1 MSPGEREFGEL
12 IGEVRAIAKQIAD
25 LQRSNTA
32 EHEANARKL
41 ERIERRIDSL
51 EATRDK
57 FGGVKAFMV
66 GISSAALVIAGY
78 ISPH

>member
-12 IGEVRAIAKQIAD
+12 IGEVRAIAKQITD
-25 LQRSNTA
+25 LQRNNTA
-32 EHEANARKL
+32 EHEANSRKL
-41 ERIERRIDSL
+41 ERIENRIDSL

-57 FGGVKAFMV
+57 FGGAKAFLA
-66 GISSAALVIAGY
+66 GISSAVLLIAGY